1 MHISRNGKA
10 AVVFLVSAALAALA
24 IVPIIAAASGSTFSL
39 AAAAAP
45 YKGMTIT
52 VVGLDRPSYA
62 AAQKLTPQFEKETG
76 INVKWV
82 IFPYESTLK
91 EETLNF
97 VSNSQQFDVILTDV
111 VWPGVF
117 GQANWVVPADK
128 FLADRT
134 LTDPAFDVADF
145 VPIWLKAFTWGDKL
159 LGIPFDS
166 YSGLLYYNKKMLAD
180 AGFTRPPATWD
191 ELLNVYAPKLTDT
204 AKGVYAF
211 ALQSR
216 RGETQS
222 CDAFAR
228 FLWPWGG
235 DFINPVTFQPDLTSA
250 ADKAG
255 LEFRAKLM
263 KFMPPGIVN
272 DDHGEVVQLLAQQKV
287 AMITEW
293 SSFYATLKDPTQSKI
308 VNDLGVTVEPA
319 GPKGRVPAFGGFAY
333 MVSTQIPE
341 KLQNA
346 SWLFI
351 EWLTSKGMAK
361 PLVENGAVVARLSA
375 DTDPA
380 LQATYPYLAPM
391 VESWKTTTDIFRP
404 RFAEWPQLS
413 EITSNWGTQI
423 ELGQVSL
430 DQGLQNMSGEFQ
442 KVLADS
448 GYYSDKKQ
456 RIE

>member
-1 MHISRNGKA
+1 MIGVKKRTILVLLLSAVLAFGATLSVMAGGTKEA
-10 AVVFLVSAALAALA
+10 AT
-24 IVPIIAAASGSTFSL
+24 SGSN
-39 AAAAAP
+39 P
-45 YKGMTIT
+45 YQGTTIT

-62 AAQKLTPQFEKETG
+62 AAQKLTPEFEKQTG
-76 INVKWV
+76 IKVKWA

-117 GQANWVVPADK
+117 GQANWVVPAEHFLNNK
-128 FLADRT
+128 SLAD
-134 LTDPAFDVADF
+134 PNFDMADF
-145 VPIWLKAFTWGDKL
+145 IPIWIKAFTWGDKL

-180 AGFTRPPATWD
+180 AGFNAPPKTWE
-191 ELLNVYAPKLTDT
+191 ELLNVYAPKLTDK
-204 AKGVYAF
+204 AKGIYAY

-235 DFINPVTFQPDLTSA
+235 KFLNSQTFQPEVTSA
-250 ADKAG
+250 GSKAG
-255 LEFRAKLM
+255 MEFRQKLLPY
-263 KFMPPGIVN
+263 MPPGIVN
-272 DDHGEVVQLLAQQKV
+272 DDHGEVVQLLAQGKV

-293 SSFYATLKDPTQSKI
+293 SSFYATLMDPSQSKI
-308 VNDLGVTVEPA
+308 TNDLGVAVEPA
-319 GPKGRVPAFGGFAY
+319 GPDGRVPAFGGFAY

-351 EWLTSKGMAK
+351 QWLTSKEMAK
-361 PLVENGAVVARLSA
+361 PLIENGAVVARLSA
-375 DTDPA
+375 DTDPS
-380 LQATYPYLAPM
+380 LQAKYPYLAPM

-423 ELGQVSL
+423 ELGQVSI
-430 DQGLQNMSGEFQ
+430 DQGLENISKEFQ
-442 KVLADS
+442 KVLSDS
-448 GYYSDKKQ
+448 GYYSGKKPKIQ
-456 RIE
+456 